1 MSSPWNAPPSAL
13 PPAGPDRADLN
24 IPTPASGSDAAGR
37 SLEPGPAPAWYDR
50 GEPEPDGDEAG
61 ERERFHPAFILIT
74 MVRSIRGFIIP
85 IAILLFSGSRGD
97 FIGLGIGGVFAGL
110 TILNAVATWWMSSFQ
125 VTDHALR
132 LRTGW
137 LNRQERSVAF
147 ERIQSIDIQE
157 PPLARAFRVAQ
168 LRVETAASGGAAA
181 DIVIQAIPVAEA
193 ATLRDQLLAERAH
206 RTHRTPAGG
215 TAGIAPADV
224 QASGQPVPTAVP
236 GGTVIAALS
245 GRDLLIAGLTS
256 GRIGPAA
263 AILAV
268 VSQVGGDV
276 IGSRVEGLVESTA
289 FTAVQAVIG
298 LIVLGGLLA
307 WALSILGTVI
317 TFSGFTLR
325 REDDQLVISSGL
337 LERRRTTIPLH
348 RVQSVTVKDG
358 LLRQPFG
365 LASVHFVSAGYGGG
379 ERANDSGVLFPLLRR
394 AAVADLLAAALPA
407 FAADV
412 TGLDADGHRLPK
424 RALPRYVVPALVW
437 DVLLVAGAIVVAW
450 LVPFTP
456 WWYGLAL
463 LLVPSWLFALLSY
476 RDTRWALD
484 GEDRLLVQGRGVARS
499 VTVVPR
505 RRIQTRE
512 VRHNWFQRRASLGT
526 LSVRVAGSTLGNSA
540 TVAQLDR
547 ADADALAAR
556 LGIGDTARRSRRRSS
571 GDENTEFA
579 PDGG

>member
-1 MSSPWNAPPSAL
+1 MSSPWNTPTGSA
-13 PPAGPDRADLN
+13 PPAGPEYADPN
-24 IPTPASGSDAAGR
+24 TA
-37 SLEPGPAPAWYDR
+37 APAWYDR

-168 LRVETAASGGAAA
+168 LRVETAASGGSAA

-215 TAGIAPADV
+215 SGAGIVSADV
-224 QASGQPVPTAVP
+224 QAAGQPVPTAVP

-298 LIVLGGLLA
+298 LIVIGGLLA
-307 WALSILGTVI
+307 WALSILGTAI

-412 TGLDADGHRLPK
+412 TGLDADGHRLPR
-424 RALPRYVVPALVW
+424 RALSRYVVPALVW
-437 DVLLVAGAIVVAW
+437 DVLLVAGAIVAAW

-512 VRHNWFQRRASLGT
+512 VRHTWFQRRATLGT

-556 LGIGDTARRSRRRSS
+556 LGIGDTARRSRRRRPAN
-571 GDENTEFA
+571 ENTEFA